1 MFFLI
6 LFMKKYFFITVLFL
20 FCCSIAYS
28 FNEEKYTGGGG
39 YKIKSTNKEFVK
51 IDYDFEKNYNC
62 EFLKT
67 LIKNKEFNYKTFN
80 SGEIKNKG
88 PILLNVNAKK
98 PEFLNIEGL
107 SYFFSNIKELEIK
120 ILNDKVLFFRGVNDN
135 KNYSESAILTR
146 KTGELIHETTKN
158 IKTEDMEKDITFY
171 NCKVSN
177 PS

>member
-1 MFFLI
+1 
-6 LFMKKYFFITVLFL
+6 MKKIIISLVIL
-20 FCCSIAYS
+20 IQ
-28 FNEEKYTGGGG
+28 FNLTYA
-39 YKIKSTNKEFVK
+39 NNVK

-88 PILLNVNAKK
+88 TILLNVNAKK
-98 PEFLNIEGL
+98 PELLNIEGL
-107 SYFFSNIKELEIK
+107 SSFFSNIKELEIK
-120 ILNDKVLFFRGVNDN
+120 ILNDKVLFFKGVNDN

>member
-1 MFFLI
+1 MVILI
-6 LFMKKYFFITVLFL
+6 Q
-20 FCCSIAYS
+20 
-28 FNEEKYTGGGG
+28 FNLTYA
-39 YKIKSTNKEFVK
+39 NNVK

-88 PILLNVNAKK
+88 TILLNVNAKK
-98 PEFLNIEGL
+98 PELLNIEGL
-107 SYFFSNIKELEIK
+107 SSFFSNIKELEIK
-120 ILNDKVLFFRGVNDN
+120 ILNDKVLFFKGVNDN